1 MVSGL
6 PGAKSLNEQNALCP
20 GPLRLPGIRDP
31 CTGVAVTK
39 SDGYRRV
46 IAVLSASASIDRPD
60 KVGPAASKPAAAAA
74 GLGVASPPP
83 ARMSKAHGWTSSL
96 RLPKCRTLKSEMP
109 ATASPSSDWIELA
122 EQGGGQVGKKSLSS
136 LGPFKSRQKSVGP
149 SGPLGAA
156 DLNAQGA

>member
-96 RLPKCRTLKSEMP
+96 RLPKCRALKSEMP
-109 ATASPSSDWIELA
+109 STASTTASPSSDWIELA
-122 EQGGGQVGKKSLSS
+122 EQGGGQVGPS
-136 LGPFKSRQKSVGP
+136 GPFKSRQKSLGP
-149 SGPLGAA
+149 LGSLGAA
-156 DLNAQGA
+156 DPNAQGA

>member
-6 PGAKSLNEQNALCP
+6 PGSKSLNEQNALCP

-60 KVGPAASKPAAAAA
+60 KVGPSASKPAAAAA

-122 EQGGGQVGKKSLSS
+122 EQGGGQVGKKSLSPS
-136 LGPFKSRQKSVGP
+136 RPFKRRQKSLGP

-156 DLNAQGA
+156 YLIAQGA